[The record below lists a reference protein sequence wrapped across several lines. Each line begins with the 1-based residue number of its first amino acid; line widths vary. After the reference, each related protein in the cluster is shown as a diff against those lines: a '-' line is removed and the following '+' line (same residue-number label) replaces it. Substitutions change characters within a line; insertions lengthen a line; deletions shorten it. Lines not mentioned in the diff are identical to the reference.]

1 MPTRGVRPRGRGR
14 APAPVPPPSLVGHAR
29 ASTRIGNQV
38 QSGTPGRS
46 PVAHLQLGARDPG
59 AGTSLQVGVCSLVGQ
74 ARAPAGC
81 ADESGRARPGRCPA
95 TPESGGAAESDGCPG
110 SRSPVGGCCF
120 VPRRPGSAPARQ
132 KKGGFHLPQIST
144 PQCWCRTR
152 VFVRGPSNNNQT
164 CTRRA
169 RSRSYHTRQL
179 PTCGRAPDCT
189 LNQTFFYSF

>member
-1 MPTRGVRPRGRGR
+1 MPTRGVRPTGRGR

-46 PVAHLQLGARDPG
+46 PVAHLQLGAQDLG

-74 ARAPAGC
+74 ARAPTGC
-81 ADESGRARPGRCPA
+81 ADESGGARPGRCPA

-110 SRSPVGGCCF
+110 SRSPVGECCF

-132 KKGGFHLPQIST
+132 KNKREAFASLRSLRPVLLSD
-144 PQCWCRTR
+144 
-152 VFVRGPSNNNQT
+152 VFEVAT
-164 CTRRA
+164 VKWKALMLECLVA
-169 RSRSYHTRQL
+169 V
-179 PTCGRAPDCT
+179 
-189 LNQTFFYSF
+189 